1 MASSMLDNVT
11 SVTLRELKA
20 KSPEELL
27 AYAEELEVENAS
39 SMRTQDMLF
48 AILKELADSEVE
60 ITGQGVLEVLTDGFG
75 FLRSPESNYLPGPDD
90 IYVSPE
96 VLKKGNIRTGDTVE
110 GPITSGNF
118 LQTTGRRS
126 MFLSQQLRSR
136 TS

>member
-48 AILKELADSEVE
+48 AILKELAEHGKQAAIELAKKLLQEASGLVKDLL
-60 ITGQGVLEVLTDGFG
+60 IKVLEWLEN
-75 FLRSPESNYLPGPDD
+75 RN
-90 IYVSPE
+90 
-96 VLKKGNIRTGDTVE
+96 
-110 GPITSGNF
+110 
-118 LQTTGRRS
+118 
-126 MFLSQQLRSR
+126 
-136 TS
+136 

>member
-1 MASSMLDNVT
+1 MASTMLDNLT

-60 ITGQGVLEVLTDGFG
+60 ITGETMLC
-75 FLRSPESNYLPGPDD
+75 RSVRPVRAISNL
-90 IYVSPE
+90 
-96 VLKKGNIRTGDTVE
+96 
-110 GPITSGNF
+110 
-118 LQTTGRRS
+118 
-126 MFLSQQLRSR
+126 
-136 TS
+136 